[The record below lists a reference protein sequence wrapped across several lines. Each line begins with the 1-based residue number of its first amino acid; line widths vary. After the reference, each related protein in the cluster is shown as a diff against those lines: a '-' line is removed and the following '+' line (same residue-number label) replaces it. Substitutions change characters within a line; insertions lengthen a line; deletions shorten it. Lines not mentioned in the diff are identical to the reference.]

1 VKASEAMPS
10 LDFDHFRSSCATDQ
24 TTGQKQQGILLSDQT
39 KTEKADRK
47 RKRQKKDTRAMTRSA
62 PAAQKKE
69 AQKKS
74 AEKERRKR
82 AQKKGSRKRK
92 QKKDTHFRKSTS
104 ENRKRTPTLLD
115 AEKGRSRKRTPSRAE
130 KGHPLYWTQKKQQ
143 QKKDTHFTRCLR
155 CCVVGQRD
163 RAPYVGRNRNQS
175 ECPLSSFSFFLS
187 LRRSPTK

>member
-69 AQKKS
+69 AQKK
-74 AEKERRKR
+74 
-82 AQKKGSRKRK
+82 QKNK
-92 QKKDTHFRKSTS
+92 QKKDTK
-104 ENRKRTPTLLD
+104 NK
-115 AEKGRSRKRTPSRAE
+115 
-130 KGHPLYWTQKKQQ
+130 QKKDTKNKQKKDTQQ
-143 QKKDTHFTRCLR
+143 QKKQKKDTHFTRCLR

-175 ECPLSSFSFFLS
+175 
-187 LRRSPTK
+187 

>member
-74 AEKERRKR
+74 AEKAE
-82 AQKKGSRKRK
+82 K
-92 QKKDTHFRKSTS
+92 Q
-104 ENRKRTPTLLD
+104 
-115 AEKGRSRKRTPSRAE
+115 AEKGHPTAEKAE
-130 KGHPLYWTQKKQQ
+130 KGHPLYSMPPVLCSWAT
-143 QKKDTHFTRCLR
+143 
-155 CCVVGQRD
+155 
-163 RAPYVGRNRNQS
+163 
-175 ECPLSSFSFFLS
+175 
-187 LRRSPTK
+187 

>member
-1 VKASEAMPS
+1 MPS

-74 AEKERRKR
+74 AEKRK
-82 AQKKGSRKRK
+82 QKKEAEKGHPLQKKHFRK
-92 QKKDTHFRKSTS
+92 QKKDTHFTGRRKRKKQKKDTKQS
-104 ENRKRTPTLLD
+104 RKRTPTLLD
-115 AEKGRSRKRTPSRAE
+115 AEKATAE
-130 KGHPLYWTQKKQQ
+130 KGHPLYSMPPVLCSWAT
-143 QKKDTHFTRCLR
+143 
-155 CCVVGQRD
+155 
-163 RAPYVGRNRNQS
+163 
-175 ECPLSSFSFFLS
+175 
-187 LRRSPTK
+187 

>member
-74 AEKERRKR
+74 AEKERRKKE
-82 AQKKGSRKRK
+82 AEKGSRKR
-92 QKKDTHFRKSTS
+92 TPTS
-104 ENRKRTPTLLD
+104 EKALQKT
-115 AEKGRSRKRTPSRAE
+115 E
-130 KGHPLYWTQKKQQ
+130 KGHPLYWTQKKEEAEKGHQAE
-143 QKKDTHFTRCLR
+143 QKKDTHFT
-155 CCVVGQRD
+155 
-163 RAPYVGRNRNQS
+163 GRRKSNSRK
-175 ECPLSSFSFFLS
+175 
-187 LRRSPTK
+187 RTPTLLDASGAV